1 MGIFSPRAYLI
12 SAASLLIDE
21 FPPQTAKRGP
31 GFRPKPRNQKALRR
45 NSSEAG
51 AHPLF
56 KRPVFL
62 GLHSVFTPGT
72 DLQCLPVKNEIESWP
87 AIHNPRPISAH
98 AAMCEG
104 SQFSP
109 AASRERI

>member
-1 MGIFSPRAYLI
+1 MKVKNAREFILESGLLAAVAATSFSSGDCPAQ
-12 SAASLLIDE
+12 LLR
-21 FPPQTAKRGP
+21 T
-31 GFRPKPRNQKALRR
+31 
-45 NSSEAG
+45 
-51 AHPLF
+51 
-56 KRPVFL
+56 
-62 GLHSVFTPGT
+62 GT

-109 AASRERI
+109 AASRGADSLPGLVPNGRPCHCDSPFPQQSRRFAPYS